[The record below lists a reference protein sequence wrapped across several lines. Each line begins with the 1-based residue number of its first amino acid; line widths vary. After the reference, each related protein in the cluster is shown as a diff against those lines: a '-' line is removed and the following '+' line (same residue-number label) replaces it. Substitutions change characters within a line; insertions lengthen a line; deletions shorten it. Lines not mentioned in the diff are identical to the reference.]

1 MRIDKRQPLEK
12 IIDWLKKRI
21 YKLNKVIVDLR
32 IENSKLK
39 ALVLDHNTN
48 DKEKR
53 APRKEV
59 KKV

>member
-1 MRIDKRQPLEK
+1 MKIDKRQPLEK

-48 DKEKR
+48 EKKET
-53 APRKEV
+53 PVRKT
-59 KKV
+59 

>member
-1 MRIDKRQPLEK
+1 MKIDKRQPLEK

-48 DKEKR
+48 EKKET
-53 APRKEV
+53 PVRKA
-59 KKV
+59 